1 MRTVD
6 NWALLFAQ
14 SLAVQKEVPLR
25 VVYALHP
32 PPSEGEAAEEGED
45 GAPPSPAAD
54 IPLTQRHGTF
64 LTNIFCPHRSLML
77 AAS

>member
-1 MRTVD
+1 MPTVD

-25 VVYALHP
+25 VVYALPP

-45 GAPPSPAAD
+45 GAPPSPAD
-54 IPLTQRHGTF
+54 IVPLTQRHGTF
-64 LTNIFCPHRSLML
+64 LNIFCPHRSLVL